1 MASEAKIAAN
11 RRNAK
16 KSTGPRSA
24 AGKARTRSNARR
36 HGLCVPVEYDAVALE
51 EINELATA
59 FAPNALDAQDIEL
72 AMFAAEAQVEIWR
85 VRRAK
90 LELLRAAAQQLRDKD
105 TCVLSRSE
113 RAILAFVQKAT
124 TLTAFERYERRALA
138 RRNHALRKLRRR
150 QRPCPRSQMSAVLP
164 IVFSARTAISDVMAP
179 LPAMTCGVRQS
190 GSETMPEGCE
200 RRRGLLPQNSQSAC
214 A

>member
-1 MASEAKIAAN
+1 MASDAKIAAN
-11 RRNAK
+11 RRNAE
-16 KSTGPRSA
+16 KSTGPRSV

-59 FAPNALDAQDIEL
+59 FAPNTLDAQDIEL
-72 AMFAAEAQVEIWR
+72 ATFAAEAQVEIWR

-113 RAILAFVQKAT
+113 RAIVAFAQKAT

-150 QRPCPRSQMSAVLP
+150 RPCPRSQVSAVLP
-164 IVFSARTAISDVMAP
+164 IVFSARTSISDVMAP
-179 LPAMTCGVRQS
+179 RPAMTRGVRQS
-190 GSETMPEGCE
+190 GSETMPDGC
-200 RRRGLLPQNSQSAC
+200 
-214 A
+214 